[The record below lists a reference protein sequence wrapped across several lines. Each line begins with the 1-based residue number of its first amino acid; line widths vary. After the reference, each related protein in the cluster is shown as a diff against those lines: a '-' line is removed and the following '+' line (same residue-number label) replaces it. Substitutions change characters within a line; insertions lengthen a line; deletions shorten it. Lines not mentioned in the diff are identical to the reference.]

1 VEEDASNHMTRSKLR
16 SQLEMEPTEM
26 QILLYTT
33 RNIAEGE
40 PMSDA
45 VYAEVTA
52 LAATDTYDYIRY
64 LHSKGLIT
72 PVGASKFVPTLAG
85 RWIAKIFEKLP

>member
-1 VEEDASNHMTRSKLR
+1 
-16 SQLEMEPTEM
+16 
-26 QILLYTT
+26 
-33 RNIAEGE
+33 
-40 PMSDA
+40 MSDA